1 MGTKGSRNVNVEL
14 PVHRELV
21 EEPVLQAQ
29 VEVGVEV
36 GVKLMDPHSLQLP
49 PNTVG
54 PHPSSP
60 GRCHAIASVDEK
72 QVARN

>member
-1 MGTKGSRNVNVEL
+1 MGAEGSRNVNVGF
-14 PVHRELV
+14 PVWRELV
-21 EEPVLQAQ
+21 EEPVLQVQ
-29 VEVGVEV
+29 VEFGIEV

-72 QVARN
+72 QVIRN